1 MSAPA
6 ATTKATVVASFGRF
20 CTVRLADGQQVNA
33 YARGKRSDAVCGDV
47 VQVSRSSDEAVIER
61 IQERRNSLFR
71 QDETRTKVFAANLD
85 QVLFMVAGKPT
96 FNDDLL
102 GRAMIA
108 CHVAK
113 VPVVIA
119 LNKRELP
126 EAAAARE
133 RLKLYTQ
140 LGYSVVE
147 CSAKPAVTQETVT
160 REAVTQEDWLAPIKA
175 VLQGKTTLVLGGSGV
190 GKSTLINALVPN
202 AKAATQ
208 AISEALNSGKH
219 TTTATLA
226 YQLDEHSVLMDSPG
240 FQTFGLHHISSSQL
254 PDAMPEFHAAREQ
267 HGGCKF
273 YNCTHLREPGCAV
286 LAAIAQGEI
295 SPMRHALYAQVLEE
309 LQQEKW

>member
-1 MSAPA
+1 MS
-6 ATTKATVVASFGRF
+6 TTTTLARATVTASFGRF
-20 CTVRLADGQQVNA
+20 CTVRLASGEHVNA
-33 YARGKRSDAVCGDV
+33 YAKGKRSDVVCGDE
-47 VQVSRSSDEAVIER
+47 VQVSRSGDAAVIER
-61 IQERRNSLFR
+61 VEARRNSLFR

-102 GRAMIA
+102 GRAMMA
-108 CHVAK
+108 CHVAQ

-126 EAAAARE
+126 EAQAARE
-133 RLKLYTQ
+133 RLSLYTQ

-147 CSAKPAVTQETVT
+147 CSAKPAVAQD
-160 REAVTQEDWLAPIKA
+160 AVTQESVTQEDELAPIKV
-175 VLQGKTTLVLGGSGV
+175 VLSGKTTLVLGGSGV
-190 GKSTLINALVPN
+190 GKSTLINALVPD

-208 AISEALNSGKH
+208 VISEALNSGKH

-226 YQLDEHSVLMDSPG
+226 YQLDESSVLMDSPG
-240 FQTFGLHHISSSQL
+240 FQTFGLQHLSASQL
-254 PDAMPEFHAAREQ
+254 ADAMPEFHTAREQ

-286 LAAIAQGEI
+286 LAAIGQGEI
-295 SPMRHALYAQVLEE
+295 APMRHALYAQVLEE

>member
-1 MSAPA
+1 MS
-6 ATTKATVVASFGRF
+6 TTSKATVTASFGRF
-20 CTVRLADGQQVNA
+20 CTLRLASGEQVNA
-33 YARGKRSDAVCGDV
+33 YAKGKRSDVVCGDE
-47 VQVSRSSDEAVIER
+47 VQVSRSGDEAVIER
-61 IQERRNSLFR
+61 VEARRNSLFR

-102 GRAMIA
+102 GRAMMA
-108 CHVAK
+108 CHVAQ

-147 CSAKPAVTQETVT
+147 CSAKPDMPQA
-160 REAVTQEDWLAPIKA
+160 AVTQEDWLAPIKA

-190 GKSTLINALVPN
+190 GKSTLINALVPD

-208 AISEALNSGKH
+208 VISEALNSGKH

-226 YQLDEHSVLMDSPG
+226 YQLNESSVLMDSPG
-240 FQTFGLHHISSSQL
+240 FQTFGLQHLSASQL
-254 PDAMPEFHAAREQ
+254 ADAMPEFHTAREQ
-267 HGGCKF
+267 RGGCKF

-286 LAAIAQGEI
+286 LAAMAQGEI
-295 SPMRHALYAQVLEE
+295 APSRHALYAQVLAE
-309 LQQEKW
+309 LGQEKW

>member
-1 MSAPA
+1 MTAPA

-147 CSAKPAVTQETVT
+147 CSAKPTV
-160 REAVTQEDWLAPIKA
+160 AQEDTLAPIKA

-190 GKSTLINALVPN
+190 GKSTLINALVPD

-240 FQTFGLHHISSSQL
+240 FQTFGLHHVSSSQL
-254 PDAMPEFHAAREQ
+254 PDAMPEFHIAREQ

-286 LAAIAQGEI
+286 LTAMAQGEI